1 MKALLISHE
10 EAGRPGVI
18 GDILKSRGIET
29 ERHII
34 LGDNDELNLN
44 FPDPSEFDFIISFGS
59 FYSAYDPEVA
69 TWVDAEEDL
78 INRTFDQEVPF
89 LGVCFGGQVL
99 AKAVG
104 GSVEKSDELE
114 LGELHVKE
122 TSLGLPFPEG
132 PWFSWHSDR
141 MILPDH
147 IEVLAETPSAVQV
160 FRHKTAV
167 GLQFH
172 PEATT
177 DLVQAWLDIG
187 GANYLPTGMATEI
200 LMSELNEISDET
212 AQNCEVL
219 VDWFISEYVSAKKA

>member
-1 MKALLISHE
+1 MRTLLISHE

-18 GDILKSRGIET
+18 GDILESRGIET
-29 ERHII
+29 QRHII
-34 LGDNDELNLN
+34 LGEDGELNLN
-44 FPDPSEFDFIISFGS
+44 FPDPTEFDFIISFGS

-69 TWVDAEEDL
+69 TWVDAEEEL
-78 INRTFDQEVPF
+78 INRTFDEEVPF

-114 LGELHVKE
+114 LGELHIKE

-147 IEVLAETPSAVQV
+147 IEVLAETPSAVQA

-172 PEATT
+172 PEATA

-187 GANYLPTGMATEI
+187 GANYLPTGMTTEI
-200 LMSELNEISDET
+200 LMSELNAISDET

-219 VDWFISEYVSAKKA
+219 VDWFISEYVTAKKS

>member
-1 MKALLISHE
+1 MRVLLISHE
-10 EAGRPGVI
+10 EAGKPGVV
-18 GDILKSRGIET
+18 GEILDSRGIET

-34 LGDNDELNLN
+34 LGADGELNLN
-44 FPDPSEFDFIISFGS
+44 FPDPTEFDFIISFGS

-69 TWVDAEEDL
+69 TWVDAEEEL
-78 INRTFDQEVPF
+78 ITQTLDKEVPF

-114 LGELHVKE
+114 LGELHIKE
-122 TSLGLPFPEG
+122 TSHGLPFPEG
-132 PWFSWHSDR
+132 PWFSWHGDR
-141 MILPDH
+141 MILPAH

-172 PEATT
+172 PEATPE
-177 DLVQAWLDIG
+177 LVQGWLDIG
-187 GANYLPTGMATEI
+187 GANYLPAGMTSDT
-200 LMSELNEISDET
+200 LMFEVTNM
-212 AQNCEVL
+212 AQDAADNCELL
-219 VDWFISEYVSAKKA
+219 VDWFISEYVTAKRA

>member
-1 MKALLISHE
+1 MRTLLISHE
-10 EAGRPGVI
+10 KAGGPGVI

-29 ERHII
+29 QRHII
-34 LGDNDELNLN
+34 LGEDGELNLN

-69 TWVDAEEDL
+69 TWVDAEEVL
-78 INRTFDQEVPF
+78 ITNSLDKEVPF

-114 LGELHVKE
+114 LGELHIKE
-122 TSLGLPFPEG
+122 TALGLPFPEG
-132 PWFSWHSDR
+132 PWFSWHGDR

-172 PEATT
+172 PEATPE
-177 DLVQAWLDIG
+177 LVQSWLDIG
-187 GANYLPTGMATEI
+187 GADYLPAGMT
-200 LMSELNEISDET
+200 SELLMAEVNSIAQDA

-219 VDWFISEYVSAKKA
+219 VDWFISEYVAAKLS

>member
-1 MKALLISHE
+1 MRALLISHE
-10 EAGRPGVI
+10 EAGKPGVV
-18 GDILKSRGIET
+18 GEILDSRGIKT
-29 ERHII
+29 QRHVI
-34 LGDNDELNLN
+34 LGADGILNLD
-44 FPDPSEFDFIISFGS
+44 FPDPTEFDFIVSFGS
-59 FYSAYDPEVA
+59 FHSAYDPEVA
-69 TWVDAEEDL
+69 TGVDAEEEL
-78 INRTFDQEVPF
+78 ITSTLDQEVPF

-114 LGELHVKE
+114 LGELHIKE
-122 TSLGLPFPEG
+122 TALGLPFPEG
-132 PWFSWHSDR
+132 PWFSWHGDR

-172 PEATT
+172 PEATPE
-177 DLVQAWLDIG
+177 LVQGWLDIG
-187 GANYLPTGMATEI
+187 GANYLPAGMT
-200 LMSELNEISDET
+200 SELLMAEVNSIAQDA

-219 VDWFISEYVSAKKA
+219 VDWFISEYVAAKLS

>member
-1 MKALLISHE
+1 VRTLLISHE
-10 EAGRPGVI
+10 KAGGPGVI
-18 GDILKSRGIET
+18 GEILKSRGIET
-29 ERHII
+29 QRHII
-34 LGDNDELNLN
+34 LGEDGELNLN

-59 FYSAYDPEVA
+59 FHSAYDPEVS
-69 TWVDAEEDL
+69 TWVDAEEVVITKSLDK
-78 INRTFDQEVPF
+78 EVPV

-104 GSVEKSDELE
+104 GSVEKSYELE
-114 LGELHVKE
+114 LGELHIKE

-172 PEATT
+172 PEATPE
-177 DLVQAWLDIG
+177 LVQSWLDIG
-187 GANYLPTGMATEI
+187 GADYLPAGMTSDL
-200 LMSELNEISDET
+200 LMAEVNNM
-212 AQNCEVL
+212 AQDAAENCELL
-219 VDWFISEYVSAKKA
+219 VDWFISEYVSAKST

>member
-1 MKALLISHE
+1 VRTLLISHE
-10 EAGRPGVI
+10 KAGGPGVI

-29 ERHII
+29 QRHII
-34 LGDNDELNLN
+34 LGEDGELNLN

-69 TWVDAEEDL
+69 TWVDAEEVL
-78 INRTFDQEVPF
+78 ITNSLDKEVPF

-114 LGELHVKE
+114 LGELHIKE
-122 TSLGLPFPEG
+122 TALGLPFPEG
-132 PWFSWHSDR
+132 PWFSWHGDR

-172 PEATT
+172 PEATPE
-177 DLVQAWLDIG
+177 LVQSWLDIG
-187 GANYLPTGMATEI
+187 GADYLPAGMT
-200 LMSELNEISDET
+200 SELLMAEVNSIAQDA

-219 VDWFISEYVSAKKA
+219 VDWFISEYVAAKLS

>member
-1 MKALLISHE
+1 VRTLLISHE
-10 EAGRPGVI
+10 KAGGPGVI

-29 ERHII
+29 QRHII
-34 LGDNDELNLN
+34 LGEDGELNLN
-44 FPDPSEFDFIISFGS
+44 FPDTSEFDFIISFGS

-69 TWVDAEEDL
+69 TWVDAEEVL
-78 INRTFDQEVPF
+78 ITNSLDKEVPF

-114 LGELHVKE
+114 LGELHIKE
-122 TSLGLPFPEG
+122 TALGLPFPEG
-132 PWFSWHSDR
+132 PWFSWHGDR

-172 PEATT
+172 PEATPE
-177 DLVQAWLDIG
+177 LVQSWLDIG
-187 GANYLPTGMATEI
+187 GADYLPAGMT
-200 LMSELNEISDET
+200 SELLMAEVNSIAQDA

-219 VDWFISEYVSAKKA
+219 VDWFISEYVAAKLS

>member
-1 MKALLISHE
+1 MRALLISHE
-10 EAGRPGVI
+10 EAGKPGVVGEI
-18 GDILKSRGIET
+18 FDSRGIET
-29 ERHII
+29 QRHVI
-34 LGDNDELNLN
+34 LGEDGKLNLN
-44 FPDPSEFDFIISFGS
+44 FPDPNEFDLVVSFGS
-59 FYSAYDPEVA
+59 FHSAYDPEVS
-69 TWVDAEEDL
+69 TWVDAEEEL
-78 INRTFDQEVPF
+78 ITQTLDKEVPF

-114 LGELHVKE
+114 LGELHIKE

-132 PWFSWHSDR
+132 PWFSWHGDR

-172 PEATT
+172 PEATPE
-177 DLVQAWLDIG
+177 LVQGWLDIG
-187 GANYLPTGMATEI
+187 GANYLPAGMT
-200 LMSELNEISDET
+200 SELLMAEVNNM
-212 AQNCEVL
+212 AQDAADNCELL
-219 VDWFISEYVSAKKA
+219 VDWFISEYVTAKKS

>member
-18 GDILKSRGIET
+18 GGLLKSRGIET

-34 LGDNDELNLN
+34 LGEDDALNLN
-44 FPDPSEFDFIISFGS
+44 FPDPSKFDFIISFGS

-69 TWVDAEEDL
+69 VWVDAEEEL
-78 INRTFDQEVPF
+78 INQAFDQEVPF

-99 AKAVG
+99 TKALG
-104 GSVEKSDELE
+104 GHVEKSDELE
-114 LGELHVKE
+114 LGELHIKE

-141 MILPDH
+141 MILPEH
-147 IEVLAETPSAVQV
+147 VEVLAETPSAVQV
-160 FRHKTAV
+160 FRYKSAV

-187 GANYLPTGMATEI
+187 GANYLPTGMTTET
-200 LMSELNEISDET
+200 LLTELSAFSDEA
-212 AQNCEVL
+212 AQNCDML
-219 VDWFISEYVSAKKA
+219 LDWFISEYVTTEES

>member
-29 ERHII
+29 ERHVI

-44 FPDPSEFDFIISFGS
+44 FPDPSGFDFIISFGS

-78 INRTFDQEVPF
+78 INHTFDQQVPF

-114 LGELHVKE
+114 LGELHIKE

-132 PWFSWHSDR
+132 PWFSWHGDR

-172 PEATT
+172 PEATP
-177 DLVQAWLDIG
+177 DLVQGWLDIG
-187 GANYLPTGMATEI
+187 GSNYLPAGMTSET
-200 LMSELNEISDET
+200 LMFEVKNM
-212 AQNCEVL
+212 AQDAADNCELL
-219 VDWFISEYVSAKKA
+219 VDWFISEYVTAKKF

>member
-1 MKALLISHE
+1 MRTLLISHE
-10 EAGRPGVI
+10 KAGGPGVI

-29 ERHII
+29 QRHII
-34 LGDNDELNLN
+34 LGEDGELNLN
-44 FPDPSEFDFIISFGS
+44 FPDTSEFDFIISFGS

-69 TWVDAEEDL
+69 TWVDAEEVL
-78 INRTFDQEVPF
+78 ITNSLDKEVPF

-114 LGELHVKE
+114 LGELHIKE
-122 TSLGLPFPEG
+122 TALGLPFPEG
-132 PWFSWHSDR
+132 PWFSWHGDR

-172 PEATT
+172 PEATPE
-177 DLVQAWLDIG
+177 LVQGWLDIG
-187 GANYLPTGMATEI
+187 GANYLPAGMT
-200 LMSELNEISDET
+200 SELLMAEVNSIAQDA

-219 VDWFISEYVSAKKA
+219 VDWFISEYVAAKLS

>member
-1 MKALLISHE
+1 MRALLISHE
-10 EAGRPGVI
+10 AAGKPGVV
-18 GDILKSRGIET
+18 GEILESRGIET

-34 LGDNDELNLN
+34 LGADGELDLS
-44 FPDPSEFDFIISFGS
+44 FPDPTEFDFIISFGS

-69 TWVDAEEDL
+69 TWVDAEEEL
-78 INRTFDQEVPF
+78 ITQTLDKEVPF

-114 LGELHVKE
+114 LGELHIKE

-132 PWFSWHSDR
+132 PWFSWHGDR

-160 FRHKTAV
+160 FRHKV
-167 GLQFH
+167 R
-172 PEATT
+172 
-177 DLVQAWLDIG
+177 LVCSFTQKQ
-187 GANYLPTGMATEI
+187 LPI
-200 LMSELNEISDET
+200 
-212 AQNCEVL
+212 
-219 VDWFISEYVSAKKA
+219 

>member
-1 MKALLISHE
+1 MRTLLISHE

-18 GDILKSRGIET
+18 GDILESRGIET
-29 ERHII
+29 KRHVI
-34 LGDNDELNLN
+34 LGEDGELNLN

-69 TWVDAEEDL
+69 TWVDAEEEL
-78 INRTFDQEVPF
+78 INLTFDQKVPF

-114 LGELHVKE
+114 LGELHIKE
-122 TSLGLPFPEG
+122 TALGLPFPEG

-172 PEATT
+172 PEATA
-177 DLVQAWLDIG
+177 DLVQGWLDIG
-187 GANYLPTGMATEI
+187 GANYLPAGMTTEI
-200 LMSELNEISDET
+200 LMAEVNTIADD
-212 AQNCEVL
+212 AARNCETL
-219 VDWFISEYVSAKKA
+219 VDWFISEYVAAEKS